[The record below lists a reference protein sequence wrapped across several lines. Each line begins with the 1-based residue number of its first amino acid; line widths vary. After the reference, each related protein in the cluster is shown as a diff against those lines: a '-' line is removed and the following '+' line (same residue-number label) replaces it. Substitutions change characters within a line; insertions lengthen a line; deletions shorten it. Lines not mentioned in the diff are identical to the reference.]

1 MLHENIGS
9 FLTRRARRGPNLEA
23 IVEPEK
29 GRRSTYAELNAR
41 SNQAAAALLAN
52 GIRKGDRVA
61 ILLTNRAEFVE
72 SYFAAAKIG
81 AIVVPLNWRLVA
93 DELQFILKDSGA
105 IGLIYDLV
113 YDATAETLRARDT
126 DVKTW
131 IRVGGT
137 DSEPHFRKSYENLLA
152 AHPCTEPA
160 LGASDDDLLFI
171 MYTSGTTGRPKGV
184 MQTHETM
191 LWASTTW
198 NMTCDMRYLDRH
210 LIVLPLFHIG
220 GLLPLTA
227 AIHRG
232 QTVVVLHSADPD
244 NILRTIAQEKVNVT
258 HIVTTMLR
266 RILTQSVEQP
276 DRTSLRW
283 AIVGGEAV
291 PPGLT
296 RQAAKAGIEVLQD
309 YGLTEACGPVTI
321 ATSEDAREKADS
333 CGGPHFHTEVRVI
346 APDDREVAP
355 GEVGEVVVRSRH
367 IMKGYWN
374 RPDATAEALKD
385 GWLYTGDLGAIDD
398 DGSLSIRDRKKDM
411 VISGGENIYPA
422 EVERVISSHPKVKEV
437 AIIGQPSGKWGE
449 SPVAVVVTKNGA
461 GLNTEEII
469 AFCRGKIAGY
479 KIPRHVEFVDE
490 LPRTPTGKIQKHLLR
505 VRFPGPAPQ

>member
-9 FLTRRARRGPNLEA
+9 FLTRRAQRGPKLEA

-29 GRRSTYAELNAR
+29 GRRVTYAELNAR

-52 GIRKGDRVA
+52 GIRTGDRLA

-81 AIVVPLNWRLVA
+81 AIIVPLNWRLVA

-105 IGLIYDLV
+105 TGLIYDSV
-113 YDATAETLRARDT
+113 YDATVEALQQRGN
-126 DVKTW
+126 DVKMW
-131 IRVGGT
+131 IRVAGT
-137 DSEPHFRKSYENLLA
+137 YPSPRCCNSYEDLLA
-152 AHPCTEPA
+152 ASAGAEPA

-198 NMTCDMRYLDRH
+198 NMTCDMRYRDRH

-232 QTVVVLHSADPD
+232 QTVVLLHSADTD
-244 NILRTIAQEKVNVT
+244 NILRTIEQEKINVT

-266 RILTQSVEQP
+266 RILASSGGQP

-291 PPGLT
+291 PPTLT
-296 RQAAKAGIEVLQD
+296 RQAADAGIEVLQD

-321 ATSEDAREKADS
+321 ITSEDALDKADS
-333 CGGPHFHTEVRVI
+333 CGGPHFHTEVRVV
-346 APDDREVAP
+346 APDGRDVVP
-355 GEVGEVVVRSRH
+355 GEVGEVIVRSRH

-374 RPDATAEALKD
+374 RPDATAEALKG
-385 GWLYTGDLGAIDD
+385 GWLYTGDLGVIDA
-398 DGSLSIRDRKKDM
+398 DGCLSIRDRMKDI

-422 EVERVISSHPKVKEV
+422 EVEHVIASHPRVKEV
-437 AIIGQPSGKWGE
+437 AIIGQPSAKWGE
-449 SPVAVVVTKNGA
+449 SPVAVVVTTNGEA
-461 GLNTEEII
+461 LDSEEMI
-469 AFCRGKIAGY
+469 AFCRDKIAGF
-479 KIPRHVEFVDE
+479 KIPRHVELVEE

-505 VRFPGPAPQ
+505 ARFPGPARQ